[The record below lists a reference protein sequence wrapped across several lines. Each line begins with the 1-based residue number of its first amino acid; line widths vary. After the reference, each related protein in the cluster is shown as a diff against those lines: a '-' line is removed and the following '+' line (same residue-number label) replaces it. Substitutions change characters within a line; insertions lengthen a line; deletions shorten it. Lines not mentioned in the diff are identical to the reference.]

1 MQIRS
6 IIRLAGIITA
16 IVAASAYV
24 SFRAYSIDERYTD
37 YLENEIKEIKR
48 NYNSYFTTRELAKD
62 DISSFLTI
70 ITKRFNDISLIAV
83 RGEDER
89 PLLLIANNSLRGN
102 TSLYNDISEDIYS
115 NLLPAS
121 EGVSHTVKY
130 YQNAKYYLFSVK
142 CDRGSLTAV
151 YPRKL
156 PFMLALR
163 LILETLFIIVI
174 VAIIFGAV
182 YLKYSPSAAVTAGN
196 EKLEKTRPAQKPSPV
211 TVLSA
216 DEYIMSDIEKC
227 AIAVGAENI
236 SVMILDSTGR
246 RGMRNIGWKDKRF
259 YVGSKPRNGSI
270 ETRVEILEELA
281 TGSSIIREKG
291 KRILLPVL
299 RKKNLSGI
307 LTVSCG
313 HKLTG
318 NDISM
323 AEKYAKSIAKHL

>member
-6 IIRLAGIITA
+6 VIRLAGIITA
-16 IVAASAYV
+16 IVAVSVYV
-24 SFRAYSIDERYTD
+24 SFRAYSIDERYTE
-37 YLENEIKEIKR
+37 YLENDIKEIKR
-48 NYNSYFTTRELAKD
+48 NYNSYFTSRELAKD

-70 ITKRFNDISLIAV
+70 ITKKFNDISLIAV

-89 PLLLIANNSLRGN
+89 PLLMIANNSIRGN

-121 EGVSHTVKY
+121 EGISHAVKY
-130 YQNAKYYLFSVK
+130 YQNTKYFLFSVK

-163 LILETLFIIVI
+163 LILETLFILIV
-174 VAIIFGAV
+174 VAIIFGAI
-182 YLKYSPSAAVTAGN
+182 YLKYSSNTIASGME
-196 EKLEKTRPAQKPSPV
+196 EKPENARSSQKPSPKTAV
-211 TVLSA
+211 SA
-216 DEYIMSDIEKC
+216 DESIMSDIEKC
-227 AIAVGAENI
+227 AIAVGADNVSI
-236 SVMILDSTGR
+236 IILDQTGR
-246 RGMRNIGWKDKRF
+246 RGMRSIGWKDKRF
-259 YVGSKPRNGSI
+259 YVGAKPKSGSVESRI
-270 ETRVEILEELA
+270 EIIEELA
-281 TGSSIIREKG
+281 TGSSIIRDKG

-299 RKKNLSGI
+299 KKKNLSGI

-313 HKLTG
+313 IKLTG
-318 NDISM
+318 TDIST

>member
-6 IIRLAGIITA
+6 VIRLAGIITA
-16 IVAASAYV
+16 IVAAIAYV
-24 SFRAYSIDERYTD
+24 SFRAYSIDERYTE
-37 YLENEIKEIKR
+37 YLENDIKEIKR
-48 NYNSYFTTRELAKD
+48 NYNSYFTSRELAKD

-70 ITKRFNDISLIAV
+70 ITKKFNDISLIAV

-89 PLLLIANNSLRGN
+89 PLLMIANNSIRGN

-121 EGVSHTVKY
+121 EGISHTVKY
-130 YQNAKYYLFSVK
+130 YQNTKYYLFSVK

-163 LILETLFIIVI
+163 LILETLFIIVV

-182 YLKYSPSAAVTAGN
+182 YLKYSSSTAVIAEDKKSKDSRA
-196 EKLEKTRPAQKPSPV
+196 EKKTSPV
-211 TVLSA
+211 TSISA
-216 DEYIMSDIEKC
+216 DENIMSDIEKC
-227 AIAVGAENI
+227 AIAVGAENV
-236 SVMILDSTGR
+236 SVIILDSTGR

-259 YVGSKPRNGSI
+259 YVGSKLKNGSV
-270 ETRVEILEELA
+270 ETRIEIIEELA
-281 TGSSIIREKG
+281 TGSSIIRDKG

-299 RKKNLSGI
+299 KKKNLSGI

-313 HKLTG
+313 RKLAG
-318 NDISM
+318 NDIST